1 MLVSTLDSTL
11 RLMDRTNGKLLKAYN
26 HPDYTNTNYRIRSTL
41 GANDALV
48 ISGSEDGYI
57 YAWDI
62 VSGDIVGKVKHN
74 SKQAIDTKGSR
85 KVVSAV
91 AYHRRSDEWASAGG
105 DGSVVIWGVPG

>member
-11 RLMDRTNGKLLKAYN
+11 RLLDRSNGKLLKAYT
-26 HPDYTNTNYRIRSTL
+26 HPDYSNTNYRIRSTL

-48 ISGSEDGYI
+48 LSGSEDGHI

-62 VSGDIVGKVKHN
+62 VSGELAGHVKHN
-74 SKQAIDTKGSR
+74 SEQAIDAKGSR

-91 AYHRRSDEWASAGG
+91 AYHRRSDEWVSAGG
-105 DGSVVIWGVPG
+105 DGSVMIWGVPG